1 MAVSIR
7 ILLHDTQN
15 SKSLLGMLGWKD
27 GYSFL
32 NTAYPYDPENI
43 LSHHGLVGLKLSSSS
58 LIGKYYA
65 PLGDSNP
72 RRPCKF
78 IKFSDWWNENIIVDK
93 NNQTFNRRELVLALS
108 NKDGGAHVDPEL
120 DEPYANLTRGNSV
133 GWLSLSSSEKNDIP
147 MLDVE
152 KHSIRQIAY
161 EVIKSVIKMKCRHGA
176 G

>member
-1 MAVSIR
+1 
-7 ILLHDTQN
+7 
-15 SKSLLGMLGWKD
+15 MLGWKD

-78 IKFSDWWNENIIVDK
+78 IKFSDWWNENVRD
-93 NNQTFNRRELVLALS
+93 S
-108 NKDGGAHVDPEL
+108 G
-120 DEPYANLTRGNSV
+120 TRPDQ
-133 GWLSLSSSEKNDIP
+133 LSSVETGEAGSVPTVDQEKQKTWLYDQYGRP
-147 MLDVE
+147 YYPDD
-152 KHSIRQIAY
+152 
-161 EVIKSVIKMKCRHGA
+161 
-176 G
+176 